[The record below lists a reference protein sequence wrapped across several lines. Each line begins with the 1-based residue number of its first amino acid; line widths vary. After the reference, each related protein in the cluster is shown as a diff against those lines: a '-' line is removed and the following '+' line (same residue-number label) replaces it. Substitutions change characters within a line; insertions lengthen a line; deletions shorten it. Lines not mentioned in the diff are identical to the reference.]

1 MRRLIRQ
8 VTGRRSISIKNGILH
23 KEFHLPGTARGATN
37 PEGRETLRG
46 RPISGQAEQFVKAI
60 VATML
65 TYPHFEPH
73 FPRDM
78 WVLPKILEYQA
89 VRRADRPCLSWT
101 DAGTPLTFSQVNR
114 RVNRLAHGLT
124 AHGVKKGD
132 KVVLYMPNSLE
143 FVLIWWALTKIG
155 AVEVPVGEMQKGM
168 FLEHQ
173 LKVSQARAIVTIPE
187 LLPKL
192 KEVVG
197 NVERLQRCY
206 LLRGAETVA
215 KDALGRVEIRSVAE
229 LETDNEANPGVKVL
243 PTDDAAVLYTSGTT
257 GMSKGVVMQ
266 HSHFY
271 FFAEEDV
278 QLMHLTENDVYMTGF
293 PFFHGNAQF
302 LTIYPCL
309 IAGAHCV
316 MYEKFSASDYFPR
329 ARRSGATC
337 ANLIGATMAFIM
349 ATPPTPEDKN
359 HRLRT
364 IYAAPLSVDLAGK
377 FVERFGEIEF
387 MDGFGQ
393 TEISNV
399 FQTPRGAKRP
409 PGASGVLMDQFF
421 EVMIADP
428 ETDLPVKEG
437 EIGELMVRHK
447 IPGIMTSG
455 YLGMPE
461 KTVETWRNLWFH
473 TGDALRRDA
482 EGWYYFVD
490 RVKDALRR
498 RGENISS
505 FEVEAVVR
513 SHAAVAECAVIGVK
527 ADEAAGEDEVKAC
540 IVLNPGAKL
549 EFPELIAWCDERMAP
564 HMVPRYLEVMEAL
577 PQTPSEKVKK
587 KELREM
593 GVTPQTWDRQKA
605 GVRLQSETKPARRA

>member
-1 MRRLIRQ
+1 
-8 VTGRRSISIKNGILH
+8 
-23 KEFHLPGTARGATN
+23 
-37 PEGRETLRG
+37 
-46 RPISGQAEQFVKAI
+46 
-60 VATML
+60 ML

-73 FPRDM
+73 FPRPM
-78 WVLPKILEYQA
+78 WTLPAVLEYQA
-89 VRRADRPCLSWT
+89 EHRTDRPCLSWT
-101 DAGTPLTFSQVNR
+101 DAGEPMSFAAVNR
-114 RVNRLAHGLT
+114 KVNSLAHGFS
-124 AHGVKKGD
+124 AAGVAKGD
-132 KVVLYMPNSLE
+132 KVVLFMPNCLE
-143 FVLIWWALTKIG
+143 FVLTWFALTKIG
-155 AVEVPVGEMQKGM
+155 AVEVPVGEMQKGA

-173 LKVSQARAIVTIPE
+173 LKVSQAKTIVTTRA
-187 LLPKL
+187 LLPRL
-192 KEVVG
+192 QEVVG
-197 NVERLQRCY
+197 RVERLSCCY
-206 LLRGAETVA
+206 LLEDEQPIPSGGLGA
-215 KDALGRVEIRSVAE
+215 VELRSVAE
-229 LETDNEANPGVKVL
+229 LDSGDERNPGVVIT
-243 PTDDAAVLYTSGTT
+243 PNDDAAVLYTSGTT

-278 QLMHLTENDVYMTGF
+278 QLMRLTEDDVYMTGF

-316 MYEKFSASDYFPR
+316 LYEKFSASDYFGR

-349 ATPPTPEDKN
+349 ASPPSPEDRN

-364 IYAAPLSVDLAGK
+364 IYAAPLAVDLAEQ
-377 FVERFGEIEF
+377 FCARFGDIEF

-399 FQTPRGAKRP
+399 FMTPRGAKRP
-409 PGASGVLMDQFF
+409 PGASGVLVDQFF
-421 EVMIADP
+421 EIKIADP
-428 ETDLPVKEG
+428 ETDEPVAEG
-437 EIGELMVRHK
+437 EVGELLVRHK

-482 EGWYYFVD
+482 GGWYYFVD

-505 FEVEAVVR
+505 FEVESVVR
-513 SHAAVAECAVIGVK
+513 SYPLVAECAVIGVK

-540 IVLNPGAKL
+540 VILREGSKL
-549 EFPELIAWCDERMAP
+549 DYADLIAWCDERMAP
-564 HMVPRYLEVMEAL
+564 HMVPRYIEVMEAL

-587 KELREM
+587 KELRER
-593 GVTPQTWDRQKA
+593 GVTATTWDRQRS
-605 GVRLQSETKPARRA
+605 GVFLQTEARAARRA